1 MRKIFRDNF
10 WKMVIVSGAG
20 MYTKVLI
27 LVFLVKAFPHYVIN
41 NGLDSKSD
49 VLHDSGRD
57 GLQGRN
63 LYIFTA

>member
-1 MRKIFRDNF
+1 MRKIFLDNF

-41 NGLDSKSD
+41 KGLDSKSD
-49 VLHDSGRD
+49 V
-57 GLQGRN
+57 
-63 LYIFTA
+63 